1 MKLILARLLP
11 LALALVVTA
20 LPSLARA
27 EGSHKAHAAHATHAA
42 KRAKAGPKAG
52 AKPHKAA
59 KAKATP
65 KASTHKPV
73 KAPRASKKAAK

>member
-1 MKLILARLLP
+1 MKLIFARVLP
-11 LALALVVTA
+11 LALALLVTG

-27 EGSHKAHAAHATHAA
+27 EAPHKAHGTHAA

-59 KAKATP
+59 PKAKAP
-65 KASTHKPV
+65 RAAAHKPV